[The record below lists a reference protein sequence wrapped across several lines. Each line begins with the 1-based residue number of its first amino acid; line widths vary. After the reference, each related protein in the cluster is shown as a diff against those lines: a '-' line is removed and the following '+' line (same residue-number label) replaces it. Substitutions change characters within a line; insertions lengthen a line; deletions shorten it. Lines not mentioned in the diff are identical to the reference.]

1 MQIKTLHLTD
11 EEFVYIFH
19 TKMEDVLI
27 RRPELRPVVLHT
39 FFKAFVS
46 KEEFTTLWH
55 EVGKLRS
62 EMKEGFERV
71 DQRFD
76 EVNQRID
83 EVNQRVDTFEAS
95 VDQRF
100 DEVNQRIDIFEASVD
115 QRFDEV
121 NQRIDIFEASVDQ
134 RFDALENKMNEG
146 FERVERQITRI
157 GSRWG
162 IHTEKLLRQTIRA
175 LLVESF
181 GVSVESRYIDGEQ
194 FDIVIT
200 NGEHI
205 LIEITASVRRDILSR
220 LERKRSLYIES
231 TGVTP
236 SRVIL
241 GVGSIHH
248 MLAQSLLKAGF
259 EVIQPDYE
267 EE

>member
-62 EMKEGFERV
+62 EMKEGFER
-71 DQRFD
+71 
-76 EVNQRID
+76 
-83 EVNQRVDTFEAS
+83 
-95 VDQRF
+95 
-100 DEVNQRIDIFEASVD
+100 VD

>member
-83 EVNQRVDTFEAS
+83 EVNQRVDT
-95 VDQRF
+95 
-100 DEVNQRIDIFEASVD
+100 FEASVD